1 MNYQKYFLLSAVM
14 MTLFWTGPQG
24 VTPLWGQLAPPQGA
38 SFGGSFPGSE
48 KVVPGIAWFGV
59 LQDGMQQA
67 KKTGKPILL
76 VSAAPQCSG
85 VPGMW

>member
-38 SFGGSFPGSE
+38 SFGGSVPGSE

-59 LQDGMQQA
+59 LQDGMQQEDVQDATA
-67 KKTGKPILL
+67 KFHW
-76 VSAAPQCSG
+76 QCG
-85 VPGMW
+85 VW